1 MASVT
6 DRQSK
11 SMVQTPV
18 KSVSGPICHR
28 LSNGLTIVAEQVPV
42 EAVSFGLWV
51 EAGSAVEPDAI
62 NGMAHFLEHMVFK
75 GSPRLPGG
83 EFERRVEQR
92 GGNTN
97 AATGQDYTH
106 YHVTV
111 APSDFAAIA
120 PDQIELVLNA
130 SLEAD
135 DFERERLV
143 VLEEIRR
150 AQDNPRQRIFQQFI
164 QLAYAEL
171 PYRRPVLGPAEVV
184 AQLSPQQMQQH
195 HQQWYQPPTM
205 TAVAVGNLPVEQL
218 MATIEAGFAG
228 VPTYP
233 LLDLPTWEPEPPFQ
247 TIVREHQLD
256 PTLQQARLVMFW
268 RVPGMANLEQ
278 TYALDVLAR
287 ILGSGRTSRLVK
299 DLREERGLVSGIS
312 VSNMT
317 QALQG
322 IFSIS
327 AQLPIENLPIV
338 EAAIAQQIETL
349 RQEIVQPQEL
359 AQVRTQT
366 ANQFIFRNETPD
378 NRASLY
384 GYYQAIAGDLNLAL
398 NYPDQIQAITAETIQ
413 TAAQTYLN
421 PAAYGIFT
429 CHQPL

>member
-1 MASVT
+1 
-6 DRQSK
+6 
-11 SMVQTPV
+11 MVQAPV

-28 LSNGLTIVAEQVPV
+28 LANGLTIVAEQVPI

-51 EAGSAVEPDAI
+51 QAGSAVEPDAT

-75 GSPRLPGG
+75 GSDRLPGG

-92 GGNTN
+92 GGNAN
-97 AATGQDYTH
+97 AATSQDYTH

-111 APSDFAAIA
+111 APADFAAIA
-120 PDQIELVLNA
+120 PDQIELVMNP
-130 SLEAD
+130 SLEAEA
-135 DFERERLV
+135 FERERLV

-150 AQDNPRQRIFQQFI
+150 AADNPRQRIFQQFI

-171 PYRRPVLGPAEVV
+171 PYRRPVLGPAEVI
-184 AQLSPQQMQQH
+184 ADLSPEQMRQH
-195 HQQWYQPPTM
+195 HQHWYQPQTM
-205 TAVAVGNLPVEQL
+205 AAIAVGNLPVEQL
-218 MATIEAGFAG
+218 IATIEAGLA
-228 VPTYP
+228 
-233 LLDLPTWEPEPPFQ
+233 DLPAYAVPNLPAWQPEPPFQ
-247 TIVREHQLD
+247 TIVRQHQDD

-287 ILGSGRTSRLVK
+287 VLGSGRTSRLVQ
-299 DLREERGLVSGIS
+299 DLREQRGLVSSIS

-327 AQLPIENLPIV
+327 AQLPVENLAVV
-338 EAAIAQQIETL
+338 EAAIAHHIDTL
-349 RQEIVQPQEL
+349 RQELIQPQEL

-384 GYYQAIAGDLNLAL
+384 GYYQAISGDLSPAL
-398 NYPDQIQAITAETIQ
+398 DYPEQIRVITAAAVQ

-429 CHQPL
+429 CHQPQN